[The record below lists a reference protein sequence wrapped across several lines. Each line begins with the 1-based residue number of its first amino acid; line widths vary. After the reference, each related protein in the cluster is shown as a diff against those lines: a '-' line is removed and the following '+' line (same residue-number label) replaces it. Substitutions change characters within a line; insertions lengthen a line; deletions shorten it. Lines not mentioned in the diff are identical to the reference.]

1 MLPALTIAP
10 TDEGNSSLPAHKE
23 IQDLKA
29 ALTHVSESVITV
41 DLENRVTYL
50 NAAAEALTGCS
61 LQRAAG
67 QPLKEIL
74 GLRHL
79 DDSGPIEISV
89 DVLNQT
95 NDRERTG
102 RSAIFV
108 AERNAGVTVEFKA
121 IAIRDARG
129 NCSGAVLTLRDIS
142 RRRAA
147 ELALQ
152 SSEETLLANA
162 DELFEEK
169 ERAQVTLN
177 SIGDAV
183 ISTDFRGRVNF
194 LNVVA
199 ERMTGHTQAE
209 AAGRTIDEVFR
220 LVDSTNR
227 EQIRCPTMTA
237 IIENLRVDLD
247 AGCSLI
253 QKNGEEIGGVSGAV
267 MVARDVTA
275 ARGLSKKLARLALH
289 DTLTDLPNRTL
300 FGDRL
305 DQALARADRNGNSV
319 AVLFVDLDRFKPV
332 NDSLGHAAGDQLL
345 QAVAGRL
352 RTCVRSADKVKSAFD
367 TPYEINA
374 QKLCLTSSIGIAT
387 FPEDALD
394 AVTLLKC
401 ADIAMYE
408 AKCNGRNSYRWFRQN
423 AQPADFRPMGAAI
436 DNG

>member
-1 MLPALTIAP
+1 
-10 TDEGNSSLPAHKE
+10 
-23 IQDLKA
+23 
-29 ALTHVSESVITV
+29 
-41 DLENRVTYL
+41 
-50 NAAAEALTGCS
+50 

-253 QKNGEEIGGVSGAV
+253 QKNGEEIAVEGSAAPIHDKGGGVSGAV

-352 RTCVRSADKVKSAFD
+352 RTCVRSSDTICRYGGDEFLILLAYVASHEDAAVCADKVKSAFD